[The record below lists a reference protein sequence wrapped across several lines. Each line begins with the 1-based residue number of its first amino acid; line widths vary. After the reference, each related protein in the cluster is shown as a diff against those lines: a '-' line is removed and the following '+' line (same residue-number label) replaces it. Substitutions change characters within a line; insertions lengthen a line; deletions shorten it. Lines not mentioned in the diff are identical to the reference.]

1 MKESEYFSLHKTAVL
16 FQRCASWVAMSLNP
30 GANFSP
36 IAQHG
41 YPAESWTIGPEGY
54 HVGQ

>member
-1 MKESEYFSLHKTAVL
+1 MKESEYFSLHKTAIL